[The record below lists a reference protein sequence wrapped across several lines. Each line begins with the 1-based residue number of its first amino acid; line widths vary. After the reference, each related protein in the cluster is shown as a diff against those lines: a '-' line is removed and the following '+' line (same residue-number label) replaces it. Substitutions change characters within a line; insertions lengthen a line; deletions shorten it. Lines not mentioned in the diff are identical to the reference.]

1 MKEFFIKNWTTITLS
16 ILGVIFVY
24 LLVRVFT
31 PTPDMSELNK
41 YKLEEID
48 KHINEVKTLQKNL
61 SDSIKVY
68 QHKIDD
74 IDNIIF
80 NMKKIIFLILFVF
93 VSFISEAQIKKS
105 VDTTQMS
112 IPYNIVQKILVD
124 LNDYD
129 KLKELSRLDKKEIT
143 ELNSKIVLLEKTNK
157 TWVEKDSLSGQIILQ
172 TEEKVKIYKEENKR
186 LNKEYKRLKTKNT
199 LFNIISGVIIA
210 PLTYLLIIK

>member
-1 MKEFFIKNWTTITLS
+1 
-16 ILGVIFVY
+16 
-24 LLVRVFT
+24 
-31 PTPDMSELNK
+31 
-41 YKLEEID
+41 
-48 KHINEVKTLQKNL
+48 
-61 SDSIKVY
+61 
-68 QHKIDD
+68 
-74 IDNIIF
+74 
-80 NMKKIIFLILFVF
+80 MKKIIFLILFVF

-199 LFNIISGVIIA
+199 LFNIISGIIIA

>member
-1 MKEFFIKNWTTITLS
+1 MK
-16 ILGVIFVY
+16 
-24 LLVRVFT
+24 
-31 PTPDMSELNK
+31 
-41 YKLEEID
+41 
-48 KHINEVKTLQKNL
+48 Q
-61 SDSIKVY
+61 
-68 QHKIDD
+68 
-74 IDNIIF
+74 
-80 NMKKIIFLILFVF
+80 IIFLISFVF

-105 VDTTQMS
+105 VDTIQMS
-112 IPYNIVQKILVD
+112 IPYNIVQKILFD

-129 KLKELSRLDKKEIT
+129 KLKELSMLDKKEIT